1 MLYLASHKSYVK
13 TDDIL
18 YFKYT
23 SKVYFYVNPSFK
35 KYF

>member
-1 MLYLASHKSYVK
+1 MLYLASRKSYVK